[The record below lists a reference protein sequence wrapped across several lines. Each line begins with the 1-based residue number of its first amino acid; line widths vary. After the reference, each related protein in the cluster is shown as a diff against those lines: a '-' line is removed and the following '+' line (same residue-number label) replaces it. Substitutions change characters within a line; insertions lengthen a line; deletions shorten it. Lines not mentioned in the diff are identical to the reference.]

1 VTLPLV
7 VTVGVGPEAVAIAA
21 SGSMMMSAVN
31 VPPAAVATA
40 AAGLTVT
47 FEPALTVGVGP
58 LAVATAAA
66 GLNVLD
72 A

>member
-1 VTLPLV
+1 
-7 VTVGVGPEAVAIAA
+7 
-21 SGSMMMSAVN
+21 MMMSAVN